1 MIQRRPQSS
10 SSTDVVASSLS
21 NERPP
26 KEFVIID
33 LTDLVRRF
41 INTIDY
47 EVTDLGYNLEGI
59 IGMYDSTQWGTS
71 EIPGQLAKFAEHL
84 CNRGYIKG
92 FEDALV
98 VADYTI
104 NTFYPAI
111 KRQVAFLGYV
121 GAKAVG
127 GKVRLTGGNRQLHCN
142 VMMMVV

>member
-26 KEFVIID
+26 KEFVIVDIS
-33 LTDLVRRF
+33 DLVRRF

-47 EVTDLGYNLEGI
+47 EVADLGYNLEGI
-59 IGMYDSTQWGTS
+59 IGMYNSTTWGTS
-71 EIPGQLAKFAEHL
+71 EIPGHLAKFAEQL
-84 CNRGYIKG
+84 CTHGYVKG
-92 FEDALV
+92 FDDALV

-111 KRQVAFLGYV
+111 KRQISFLGYV
-121 GAKAVG
+121 GARAVG
-127 GKVRLTGGNRQLHCN
+127 GKVRLTGRNRQLHCT